1 MIASAGG
8 ELEFQT
14 ADAFSFAGK
23 QLQPLTK
30 VKYFLRYVEI
40 PALLKMKT
48 SQFHRTTFWG
58 VFGLSVMVNIQAKGT
73 SNDLVLDKN
82 TINDEVNMFNM
93 ALNVGLGFEYDLGG
107 NNAVTV
113 GLIFKNGLMDIT
125 SNADIDDRC
134 IMNTLKLKLGI
145 VF

>member
-1 MIASAGG
+1 
-8 ELEFQT
+8 
-14 ADAFSFAGK
+14 
-23 QLQPLTK
+23 
-30 VKYFLRYVEI
+30 
-40 PALLKMKT
+40 
-48 SQFHRTTFWG
+48 
-58 VFGLSVMVNIQAKGT
+58 MVNIQAKGT